1 MEKMKSTAA
10 KLDKLFRILHVC
22 TAIAAIAALVGIAII
37 LAAFVFHISP
47 DAIGTGYSSI
57 DIGFLT
63 LNIAPQYTPDKQAM
77 LLVVAAELV
86 FAFVL
91 ALACRRFIDCLRRIL
106 SPMIQG
112 EPFQAAASRNLTDL
126 AKLSIVI
133 GILVNA
139 AVLTSQAMTVFALN
153 LPELLISEKITHIQG
168 SFTADFSFLVFSA
181 VLFLL
186 SYVFRYGEELQQL
199 SDETL

>member
-1 MEKMKSTAA
+1 MEKMKTTASR
-10 KLDKLFRILHVC
+10 LDKFFRILHTC

-37 LAAFVFHISP
+37 LAAFLFRISP
-47 DAIGTGYSSI
+47 DVIGTGYSSI

-63 LNIAPQYTPDKQAM
+63 LNIAPQYSPDQHTV
-77 LLVVAAELV
+77 LQVVAVELV

-91 ALACRRFIDCLRRIL
+91 ALACRRFIDCLRSIL

-112 EPFQAAASRNLTDL
+112 EPFRAAASRSLADL
-126 AKLSIVI
+126 GKLSIVI
-133 GILVNA
+133 GIVSNA
-139 AVLTSQAMTVFALN
+139 AMLTSQAMTVFALN
-153 LPELLISEKITHIQG
+153 LPELLISEKITHIRG
-168 SFTADFSFLVFSA
+168 NFTADFSFLAFSA

-186 SYVFRYGEELQQL
+186 SYVFRYGQELQQL